1 MPQSVLLPA
10 APPAAG
16 SAGPV
21 SQTSTPTSGSARSAS
36 SGGRFDECLN
46 KAQQRDERQKDAAGK
61 KADNNANTATS
72 DKASNTDKTDKSH
85 KADKNDKAAASK
97 DKKEHAVDPNAQTAG
112 AAATKPQDTT
122 NESASGDKTLTTDAS
137 TADGALA
144 QGSAVDGA
152 VGEGNV
158 VDGKTPQG
166 ASDDPWLQ
174 QITASRQ
181 ALQSAK
187 GAEGGAGSAS
197 KEANLNALSQLTGA
211 SGRTQV
217 PSAELESSGKLNASA
232 EQMAAALKG
241 AGEQKV
247 EASAVS
253 SQHTESAFKMLL
265 GADEPSDK
273 ATSKADSALLAATKA
288 ATHQATDTPAAAAHP
303 QAATH
308 DFLDSLRQAQG
319 NNGLSAM
326 RQPEPQAPTPLPLRH
341 PEQSAQALQEQV
353 QFLLNRKLDTV
364 EIRLDPPELGN
375 LQIKLHL
382 NQDQA
387 QVRIVVQNSHAREL
401 LEQTLPRLRE
411 MLAQQGIQLGQT
423 QVQQQSQQ
431 QQGGASGQGQD
442 LRGAPG
448 HSGSSLGN
456 GSDVGTDEALTV
468 QQHTVTGSAHAVD
481 YYA

>member
-61 KADNNANTATS
+61 KADNNTNTAAS
-72 DKASNTDKTDKSH
+72 DKASNTDKTDKTDKSDKSH
-85 KADKNDKAAASK
+85 KADKKDKAATNK
-97 DKKEHAVDPNAQTAG
+97 DTKDLAVDANADTAE
-112 AAATKPQDTT
+112 TKPQEMADD
-122 NESASGDKTLTTDAS
+122 SASGDKTLTIDTSEVDSEASAKAQSSMDAN
-137 TADGALA
+137 
-144 QGSAVDGA
+144 SAASKAETVA
-152 VGEGNV
+152 S
-158 VDGKTPQG
+158 

-197 KEANLNALSQLTGA
+197 KEANLNA
-211 SGRTQV
+211 
-217 PSAELESSGKLNASA
+217 SA

-241 AGEQKV
+241 AGEPKV

-253 SQHTESAFKMLL
+253 SQHTESALKMLL
-265 GADEPSDK
+265 GTDESSDN
-273 ATSKADSALLAATKA
+273 ATSKADSTLLAATKA
-288 ATHQATDTPAAAAHP
+288 ATHQATDTPATAAHP

-387 QVRIVVQNSHAREL
+387 QVGIVVQNSHAREL